1 MYIEDSQIR
10 QLLTY
15 EALIPEMRQALIAFS
30 SGQVTQPL
38 RNILPVPAYQGRYGV
53 MSAVYQKLMG
63 TKLVSIYP
71 GNAGSKLPTHSS
83 VIHLFSAE
91 TGQPLAMLDGD
102 VITEMR
108 TAAVSALAVQLLAPP
123 DAGVLSIL
131 GAGVQARA
139 HLTALCHV
147 RAFRDVYVWNRT
159 NPTAAKFAAEMGAR
173 QATLTDA
180 VRKADVIVTAT
191 SASKPVLQG
200 VHLQKRALIV
210 SVGAVGP
217 TLRELDDAALAGTL
231 IADSRQAVQA
241 ESGDVILSRAHVYAE
256 LGELLSGAKPI
267 PSSDRVIFKSV
278 GIAVEDVAAAG
289 LIYRS
294 FLHLES

>member
-38 RNILPVPAYQGRYGV
+38 RNILSIPAYQGRYGV

-71 GNAGSKLPTHSS
+71 RNAGLKLPTHSS

-123 DAGVLSIL
+123 DARVLSIL

-139 HLTALCHV
+139 HLTALGNV
-147 RAFRDVYVWNRT
+147 RAFREVYFWNRT
-159 NPTAAKFAAEMGAR
+159 DAKAATLAAEMGACE
-173 QATLTDA
+173 ATLTDA

-191 SASKPVLQG
+191 SASEPVLQG
-200 VHLQKRALIV
+200 VHLQKKTVIV

-217 TLRELDDAALAGTL
+217 TLRELDDAAMAGTL
-231 IADSRQAVQA
+231 VADSRQAVQA

-294 FLHLES
+294 FLHFES